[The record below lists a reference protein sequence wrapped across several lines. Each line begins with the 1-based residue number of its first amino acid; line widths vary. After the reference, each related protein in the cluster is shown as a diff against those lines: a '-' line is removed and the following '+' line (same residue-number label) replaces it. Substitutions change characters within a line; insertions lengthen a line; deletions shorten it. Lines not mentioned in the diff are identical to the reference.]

1 MSSVLEDTLFSP
13 QTFILA
19 IFGYNNKISES
30 DLQEKVLLPLLEE
43 TEKIP
48 NIILLPS
55 EGNSSIYIQEWA
67 DSLHIKIQIF
77 QSDWG
82 RNGKIAQIIRNDK
95 MMKEC
100 THALFFLSSRS
111 NRLEQTSE
119 KLARKGKIVFT
130 VDSTYS
136 LTMLE
141 IETPPPVIQALK
153 HAHKSNTK
161 TMPLLLKYQTPIKY

>member
-55 EGNSSIYIQEWA
+55 EGNSSIYI
-67 DSLHIKIQIF
+67 
-77 QSDWG
+77 
-82 RNGKIAQIIRNDK
+82 
-95 MMKEC
+95 
-100 THALFFLSSRS
+100 SR
-111 NRLEQTSE
+111 
-119 KLARKGKIVFT
+119 I
-130 VDSTYS
+130 
-136 LTMLE
+136 
-141 IETPPPVIQALK
+141 
-153 HAHKSNTK
+153 
-161 TMPLLLKYQTPIKY
+161 